1 MGDFIVFEGIDG
13 SGKSTQLNLLLE
25 TLENNGVKVKLLKQ
39 PTNGKIG
46 KIIREKLSASEV
58 DNNEMIELFANDR
71 LEMIQEKNGVL
82 DLIKDGYTIICDRG
96 YLSSIAYQSQNGD
109 FTKVIDANLIYN
121 QLLDIS
127 LTIFLDIKPSL
138 ALDRINSRGENI
150 EIYEN
155 IERLSEVYNNYIAY
169 SKIDET
175 QNIVF
180 VDATLEQ
187 ELVHNDIMVHI
198 NRLLNKSKRR

>member
-1 MGDFIVFEGIDG
+1 MGKFIVFEGIDG

-25 TLENNGVKVKLLKQ
+25 YLENDGVKVKLLKQ
-39 PTNGKIG
+39 PTSGKIG
-46 KIIREKLSASEV
+46 KIIRKKLSASEV
-58 DNNEMIELFANDR
+58 DNDEMIELFAQDR
-71 LEMIQEKNGVL
+71 LEFLQEENGVL
-82 DLIKDGYTIICDRG
+82 DLMKDGYTIICDRG
-96 YLSSIAYQSQNGD
+96 YLSSVAYQSQNSD

-169 SKIDET
+169 SKIDQT

-180 VDATLEQ
+180 VDAAKNQ
-187 ELVHNDIMVHI
+187 ELVHQDII
-198 NRLLNKSKRR
+198 NNVKRLLNR